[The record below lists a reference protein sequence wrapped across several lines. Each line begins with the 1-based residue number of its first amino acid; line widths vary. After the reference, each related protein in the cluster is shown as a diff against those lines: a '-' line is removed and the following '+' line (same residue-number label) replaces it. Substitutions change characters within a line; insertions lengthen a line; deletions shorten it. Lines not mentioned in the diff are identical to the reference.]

1 MKKIIILLFVIS
13 PLFVFSQGGTDKS
26 EINWLSFE
34 EAKKFAKKYDK
45 TIFIYFY
52 KENCPYCE
60 EMKKKTLNDIT
71 VVNLINN
78 NFFPVKIDTR
88 TKDTI
93 HYNGKAYSNQQ
104 PISDGSTWR
113 HDFYAEVAKFKQQGE
128 ELTTT
133 PTIALFNNKFE
144 KIKIFPGKQSKELLL
159 RRIKDYVK

>member
-1 MKKIIILLFVIS
+1 MKNLLLLVFVCS
-13 PLFVFSQGGTDKS
+13 SLFSYSQGEKKTVIDWISLEK
-26 EINWLSFE
+26 
-34 EAKKFAKKYDK
+34 AKKFAKKYDK

-60 EMKKKTLNDIT
+60 EMKKKTFNDIA

-93 HYNGKAYSNQQ
+93 LYNGKDYSNQQ
-104 PISDGSTWR
+104 PISNGSTWR
-113 HDFYAEVAKFKQQGE
+113 HDFYAEVANFKQQGKE
-128 ELTTT
+128 MATT
-133 PTIALFNNKFE
+133 PTIALFDNNFK

>member
-1 MKKIIILLFVIS
+1 MKNLLLLVFVCS
-13 PLFVFSQGGTDKS
+13 SLFSYSQGEKKTVIDWISLEK
-26 EINWLSFE
+26 
-34 EAKKFAKKYDK
+34 AKKFAKKYDK

-60 EMKKKTLNDIT
+60 EMKKKTFNDIA

-93 HYNGKAYSNQQ
+93 LYNGKDYSNQQ

-113 HDFYAEVAKFKQQGE
+113 HDFYAEVATFKQQGKE
-128 ELTTT
+128 MATT
-133 PTIALFNNKFE
+133 PTIALFDNNFK